1 MRAAVFLSMMAV
13 FFEGAPALAGGLV
26 VPGAGPSAQPRAGAF
41 VARADDA
48 STIGHNPA
56 GLAKIDGTQIL
67 VGANFLDYS
76 LTFQRAGAYEISGEP
91 DAPDYEGLPYPEVR
105 DRSKPSIGFAGF
117 QLLPTVGIVTD
128 LGRPDLPFRV
138 GLGLFTPQGYIAR
151 DYAESHQL
159 EGATDAAPGPQRYDV
174 VEQSAVLLQ
183 PSIAVGYR
191 VLPNL
196 DVGARFSWG
205 ISHLQGKKTVWAIR
219 NYEEFEGRDSIFT
232 LDGASDNFVPG
243 FGVGVLWRPSPSIE
257 IGANYNSPL
266 SAHAVGEGSAEVG
279 EGVIDG
285 VGTEPIPDDQVRC
298 ARGGREGAL
307 KICFDLKIAQSAQAG
322 GRYIFRD
329 AAGRERADI
338 ELDVRWEDWSAS
350 ADNLITADGREKLTG
365 RFLEPGLS
373 RHGYRDVLSVRL
385 GGSYAI
391 PVGPHQL
398 IARAGAA
405 YDTAAAPDS
414 WTRADQDGKAR
425 TTLGLGFAYDVGRYR
440 FDAGGGLVLE
450 GDVEVEPCK
459 PPSGPTAEDPGC
471 TAAGETP
478 VRDRQSPDPQQPLLG
493 KFNQLESPFNAG
505 TYASGYVL
513 FSVGMTARF

>member
-1 MRAAVFLSMMAV
+1 MRAVLVSLVATLGGSSA
-13 FFEGAPALAGGLV
+13 ALAGGLV
-26 VPGAGPSAQPRAGAF
+26 VPGAGPAAQPRAGAF

-56 GLAKIDGTQIL
+56 GLAKLDGTHVYL
-67 VGANFLDYS
+67 GANFIDYS
-76 LTFQRAGAYEISGEP
+76 LSYQRAGNYELSGEA
-91 DAPDYEGLPYPEVR
+91 DAPDYEGLPYPEVS
-105 DRSKPSIGFAGF
+105 DQSKPAVGFAGF
-117 QLLPTVGIVTD
+117 QMLPTIGIVTD
-128 LGRPDLPFRV
+128 FGRPELPFRV
-138 GLGLFTPQGYIAR
+138 GVGLFTPQGYIAR
-151 DYAESHQL
+151 DYQEFHQL
-159 EGATDAAPGPQRYDV
+159 DGATDLAPGPQRYDV
-174 VEQSAVLLQ
+174 IEQNALLLQ
-183 PSIAVGYR
+183 PSIAVGYS

-196 DVGARFSWG
+196 DVGARFTWG
-205 ISHLQGKKTVWAIR
+205 ISQLEGKKTVWAIR
-219 NYEEFEGRDSIFT
+219 NYEEFTGRDSVFT

-243 FGVGVLWRPSPSIE
+243 FGAGVLWRPTPSIE
-257 IGANYNSPL
+257 LGANYNSPL

-279 EGVIDG
+279 EGIIDG

-298 ARGGREGAL
+298 APGGREGAL

-329 AAGRERADI
+329 AAGKERADI

-350 ADNLITADGREKLTG
+350 ADNQITADGREKLSG

-373 RHGYRDVLSVRL
+373 RHGYRDVVSVRV
-385 GGSYAI
+385 GGSYAL
-391 PVGPHQL
+391 PLGAHQL
-398 IARAGAA
+398 IGRAGVA

-450 GDVEVEPCK
+450 GDVDVEPCK
-459 PPSGPTAEDPGC
+459 PPDGPDPGDPGC
-471 TAAGETP
+471 LAAGEETP
-478 VRDRQSPDPQQPLLG
+478 VRERQSPDPQQPLLG
-493 KFNQLESPFNAG
+493 KFNQIESPFNAG
-505 TYASGYVL
+505 TYKSGYVL